1 MKIPSKSWDE
11 KLREKMGDYESP
23 VPDDLFK
30 TVIKKREQRK
40 WIAALRKRSRS
51 LWLLLLLL
59 IPLTCHYVKNS
70 PVPVIEKI
78 TGERKTTP
86 EKNQSARSPVESNRS
101 VNNVSPGQSGPYATS
116 KKNDSSST
124 GEKNEVHAQDNQ
136 KFSPRKSKARFSD
149 ESIGTDN
156 FDNISKISKEEKL
169 PATSDEYF
177 LFTASVDAVSQAENS
192 TPVLPDSQ
200 PGNTEKISIPALPLN
215 NQKLDDEKNSPVIMT
230 STFKIDISQKVD
242 GTDDSAAVIEISP
255 TSWGL
260 HWSAEAFFSPDLSF
274 QHLTD
279 HSNDSLTLTHWNKRM
294 EKSFTTG
301 LRFSLDF
308 DGGFF
313 LKSGLTY
320 SKEQASFTLQKTWVV
335 LVILDSTYYYTIW
348 HPFED
353 PQYVFYSD
361 TTITSRDSVA
371 SYASSITY
379 SFLNIPLLVGY
390 TFDFNK
396 FHIGVQSGVIF
407 NAQFSKQ
414 GSSIDPQTL
423 EPVTLPENNTSFF
436 RNRGSLSIYAGIEN
450 EYRFNEHIGLFAEPF
465 FQMQL
470 KPITSDAAPIE
481 QRLHKFGLNTGIKFS
496 F

>member
-11 KLREKMGDYESP
+11 KLREKISDYEST

-59 IPLTCHYVKNS
+59 IPFTCHYVKNS
-70 PVPVIEKI
+70 PAPVIEI
-78 TGERKTTP
+78 LTTESKTVP
-86 EKNQSARSPVESNRS
+86 EKNQSAVSPVESNRS
-101 VNNVSPGQSGPYATS
+101 VNNVSPVQSGPYATT
-116 KKNDSSST
+116 KKIDSSST
-124 GEKNEVHAQDNQ
+124 TQDNQ
-136 KFSPRKSKARFSD
+136 NISPTKSKARFSD
-149 ESIGTDN
+149 ESIGSGN
-156 FDNISKISKEEKL
+156 FHNTSKISKDEKS
-169 PATSDEYF
+169 PATSEEYY
-177 LFTASVDAVSQAENS
+177 LFTASVDAVSKAEDNTS
-192 TPVLPDSQ
+192 VIPDSQ
-200 PGNTEKISIPALPLN
+200 PGNTEIVSIPVLPLN
-215 NQKLDDEKNSPVIMT
+215 NQKLYYEKNTPVQMT

-242 GTDDSAAVIEISP
+242 GTNDSAAEIEISP
-255 TSWGL
+255 TSWDL

-274 QHLTD
+274 QQLTD
-279 HSNDSLTLTHWNKRM
+279 HSNDSLTLTDWNRRM

-301 LRFSLDF
+301 LRFSLNF

-320 SKEQASFTLQKTWVV
+320 SKEQASFTLQKTWAVP
-335 LVILDSTYYYTIW
+335 VILDSTYYYTVW

-423 EPVTLPENNTSFF
+423 EPVSLPENNTSFF
-436 RNRGSLSIYAGIEN
+436 RNRASMSFYAGIEN
-450 EYRFNEHIGLFAEPF
+450 EYRFNEHIGIFAEPY
-465 FQMQL
+465 FQMQP
-470 KPITSDAAPIE
+470 KPVTTDAAPVE